1 LIGELSFSALAKTLP
16 ARHSGGEILFSKL
29 STDSRKIQAGS
40 AFLALKGNKFDG
52 HTYVE
57 PAIRAGAS
65 GAIVSRPCTDTIPQ
79 LIVGNTHDA
88 LRDIARLNRDR
99 SEAQTI
105 ALTGSQAKTTV
116 KELIAGILSSK
127 APTLATEAN
136 FNNTIGVPLTL
147 LRLNED
153 HRYAVVEMGADRPG
167 EIGFSAQAA
176 CPDIALITM
185 ASAAHVEGFGSLAGI
200 VKGKGEI
207 LDHIRPGGI
216 AVLNHDD
223 PNVEAWIG
231 RLEGRRSVQFSVQ
244 QSACSEYRARDIESL
259 ADGHVSF
266 NLVTPFG
273 ELDIAM
279 RLLGR
284 HNVMNAVAAA
294 AVALEAGADLGHV
307 KQGLESALPVRGR
320 LCAREGLR
328 GAVILDDSYNA
339 SPNSFRAAIDVLATF
354 SGQKIL
360 IVGDMKELG
369 TETSRAHQAVGAMAK
384 HAEIQSLWAVG
395 DYASVVAKNF
405 GEGAIVFEDQHSL
418 IRYASTRLESD
429 SVALIKGSRG
439 AKMERVVR
447 ELCRGEHDLC

>member
-1 LIGELSFSALAKTLP
+1 MIGEMSFSALAKTLH
-16 ARHSGGEILFSKL
+16 ARHFGGEVYFSEL
-29 STDSRKIQAGS
+29 STDSRKIEVGS
-40 AFLALKGNKFDG
+40 AFLALKGDKFNGQDF
-52 HTYVE
+52 VE
-57 PAIRAGAS
+57 SAIRAGAS
-65 GAIVSRPCTDTIPQ
+65 GAIVEQSCVDSYPQ
-79 LIVGNTHDA
+79 LIVSNTHDA

-99 SEAQTI
+99 SKAKVV

-127 APTLATEAN
+127 APTLATQAN

-147 LRLNED
+147 LRLNEE

-200 VKGKGEI
+200 VRGKGEI
-207 LDHIRPGGI
+207 FDHMRSGGT

-223 PNVEAWIG
+223 VHVGVWID
-231 RLEGRRSVQFSVQ
+231 RLGGRRFVQFSAQ
-244 QSACSEYRARDIESL
+244 QSARTEYRARDIESL
-259 ADGHVSF
+259 ADGRVYF
-266 NLVTPFG
+266 NLVTPNG

-279 RLLGR
+279 KLLGR

-294 AVALEAGADLGHV
+294 AVAFEAGAGLGLIKH
-307 KQGLESALPVRGR
+307 GLESAIPVRGR
-320 LCAREGLR
+320 LCAEEGIG

-354 SGQKIL
+354 SGQQIL

-369 TETSRAHQAVGAMAK
+369 NETRQAHRSIGLMAK
-384 HAEIQSLWAVG
+384 QAGIESLWAVG
-395 DYASVVAKNF
+395 DYASVVAENF
-405 GEGAIVFEDQHSL
+405 GKGAVVFEDQYSL
-418 IRYASTRLESD
+418 VEYALTRLNSD
-429 SVALIKGSRG
+429 SVVLIKGSRG
-439 AKMERVVR
+439 TRMERVVY
-447 ELCRGEHDLC
+447 ELCRGEDV

>member
-1 LIGELSFSALAKTLP
+1 MSFSALAKTLH
-16 ARHSGGEILFSKL
+16 ARHFGGEVYFSEL
-29 STDSRKIQAGS
+29 STDSRKIEVGS
-40 AFLALKGNKFDG
+40 AFLALKGDKFNGQDF
-52 HTYVE
+52 VE
-57 PAIRAGAS
+57 SAIRAGAS
-65 GAIVSRPCTDTIPQ
+65 GAIVEQSCVDSYPQ
-79 LIVGNTHDA
+79 LIVSNTHDA

-99 SEAQTI
+99 SKAKVV

-127 APTLATEAN
+127 APTLATQAN

-147 LRLNED
+147 LRLNEE

-200 VKGKGEI
+200 VRGKGEI
-207 LDHIRPGGI
+207 FDHMRSGGT

-223 PNVEAWIG
+223 VHVGVWID
-231 RLEGRRSVQFSVQ
+231 RLGGRRFVQFSAQ
-244 QSACSEYRARDIESL
+244 QSARTEYRARDIESL
-259 ADGHVSF
+259 ADGRVYF
-266 NLVTPFG
+266 NLVTPNG

-279 RLLGR
+279 KLLGR

-294 AVALEAGADLGHV
+294 AVAFEAGAGLGLIKH
-307 KQGLESALPVRGR
+307 GLESAIPVRGR
-320 LCAREGLR
+320 LCAEEGIG

-354 SGQKIL
+354 SGQQIL

-369 TETSRAHQAVGAMAK
+369 NET
-384 HAEIQSLWAVG
+384 
-395 DYASVVAKNF
+395 
-405 GEGAIVFEDQHSL
+405 
-418 IRYASTRLESD
+418 
-429 SVALIKGSRG
+429 
-439 AKMERVVR
+439 
-447 ELCRGEHDLC
+447 